1 MIRNLLVLPDGT
13 ELSAG
18 TPGQNALRSLQW
30 THTVNAGTDLTP
42 GSACADSLEAE
53 LWVEPGGEP
62 GIAAGDELT
71 LYRVI
76 DGGARTKAGVFTAEK
91 PTRSKRNLYRV
102 LAYDRMVC
110 TEKDLSDWLREAQGS
125 FPMTL
130 DTLVRQVAARCGVT
144 LANSLPR
151 NGSYQ
156 VQAFYSD
163 GITGRQLLQWA
174 AQAAGCYLHCNA
186 DGALAFGWYTDARG
200 SHSLGPGAAADAEL
214 GTVQPYRQDGL
225 SYEDYT
231 TALID
236 KVQIRQS
243 DTDVG
248 VIYPAGEAGTNALVI
263 QGNLLLTSGSDETLR
278 PVAQA
283 LYTAARGWA
292 AYTPCTVSAFADCAA
307 TAGELVYLRT
317 PTGRRLQTYL
327 MSAVVSA
334 GETRLESTGNPWR
347 DSVAAVNG
355 SRLNANG
362 KLLEISATIDGL
374 NVKAGDLQDNYTQLQ
389 QTVEGLD
396 LTVVKDGEVRTAF
409 AADDASVTISSG
421 VITFASNTLEVKSD
435 NFQLSKN
442 GEVSAN
448 GSFTS
453 VNDKAKARMATG
465 SLLLSR
471 SVSDTDHLCVAIWS
485 MGNNG
490 PLGSVDVYGTGADGS
505 AITQVVSQGSFTGGI
520 VTLMDAAHNRN
531 ITLDGGHGCVW
542 CTDLQCSGSK
552 QRVVGTTF
560 GTLGLNALETPT
572 PAFGDFGTGVC
583 DADGLCLLT
592 LDPRLAETVSPRR
605 APVWFLTPMGP
616 GELWVEGG
624 REALVHGAPGQ
635 PFAWQVL
642 VPQRGYEDR
651 YADNV
656 DTLQPEPD
664 AGTDTGAAFA
674 LWDEMARAVNRD
686 RALSENLW
694 EV

>member
-71 LYRVI
+71 LYRVA
-76 DGGARTKAGVFTAEK
+76 DGGTRTKAGVFTAEK

-102 LAYDRMVC
+102 LAYDHMVR
-110 TEKDLSDWLREAQGS
+110 TEKNLSDWLRSAQDS
-125 FPMTL
+125 FPLTL
-130 DTLVRQVAARCGVT
+130 DALVRQVAAQCGVT

-151 NGSYQ
+151 NGSYP

-186 DGALAFGWYTDARG
+186 DGALAFGWYTDARE
-200 SHSLGPGAAADAEL
+200 SHSLGPGAGFD
-214 GTVQPYRQDGL
+214 VQPYRQDGL
-225 SYEDYT
+225 SYEDYE
-231 TALID
+231 TAPID

-248 VIYPAGEAGTNALVI
+248 VIYPAGESGTNALVV
-263 QGNLLLTSGSDETLR
+263 QGNLLLASGSDETLR

-283 LYTAARGWA
+283 LYTAARDWA

-307 TAGELVYLRT
+307 TAGELVYIRT
-317 PTGRRLQTYL
+317 PGGRRLQTYL
-327 MSAVVSA
+327 MNAVVSA
-334 GETRLESTGNPWR
+334 GETRLESTGNPRR

-374 NVKAGDLQDNYTQLQ
+374 NVKAGDLADNYTQLQ

-409 AADDASVTISSG
+409 AADDASVTIRSG
-421 VITFASNTLEVKSD
+421 VITFASNTLEVESD
-435 NFQLSKN
+435 NFQLSRD
-442 GEVSAN
+442 GTVSAT
-448 GSFTS
+448 GAFTS
-453 VNDKAKARMATG
+453 VGDLASAQLATG
-465 SLLLSR
+465 SLHLDR
-471 SVSDTDHLCVAIWS
+471 AVSGVDHRCVSLWT
-485 MGNNG
+485 MGNSG
-490 PLGSVDVYGTGADGS
+490 PLGSVDVYGTGADGT
-505 AITQVVSQGSFTGGI
+505 AITQVVSQGSFTGG
-520 VTLMDAAHNRN
+520 VVSLLDAYHNRN
-531 ITLDGGHGCVW
+531 ITIDGGHGCVW
-542 CTDLQCSGSK
+542 CIDLQCSGSK

-560 GTLGLNALETPT
+560 GTLGLNALETPI

-583 DADGLCLLT
+583 DGDGLCLLT
-592 LDPRLAETVSPRR
+592 LDPRLAETVSSRR
-605 APVWFLTPMGP
+605 DPVWLLTPMGP
-616 GELWVEGG
+616 GALWVEGG
-624 REALVHGAPGQ
+624 REALVHGTPGQ

-642 VPQRGYEDR
+642 IPQRGYEDR

-656 DTLQPEPD
+656 DMVRPD
-664 AGTDTGAAFA
+664 PCTETDSGAAFA
-674 LWDEMARAVNRD
+674 LWDEMACAVNRD
-686 RALSENLW
+686 RALNENLW
-694 EV
+694 EE